1 MKKTNYIQ
9 IAKKSAGIQISELKK
24 INKVFDK
31 SFAKAVDILS
41 SCKGKVICAGVGK
54 SGLIARKVSA
64 TLSSIGVSS
73 FFCDPGTARHGDMGQ
88 IQKKD
93 VLLIFSY
100 SGNSEELSEMLN
112 FANRFSIK
120 VIGIASSKESILL
133 KASDIKLLLPKVKE
147 ADITSIVPTTST
159 TITLVLGDTL
169 CSAIQHKKKFSKEI
183 FKRFHKGGNI
193 GRTLLLVKDIM
204 VTGNKIPIID
214 KNKTIEEAIRIIS
227 AKKLGLVLVTKKG
240 KVYSIATDGDCRRG
254 IGKYSKKDKVEKIA
268 TKNPFKI
275 NEDTTA
281 YKALSI
287 MNQKKITSLI
297 VSSKSGRIKGIC
309 HIHNLLSHGIK

>member
-1 MKKTNYIQ
+1 MAKTNYIK

-24 INKVFDK
+24 INKVFNK
-31 SFAKAVDILS
+31 SFVKAVDLLAN
-41 SCKGKVICAGVGK
+41 CKGKVICAGVGK

-100 SGNSEELSEMLN
+100 SGNSEELGDMLN
-112 FANRFSIK
+112 FANRFGIK
-120 VIGIASSKESILL
+120 VIGVASLKDSILL

-147 ADITSIVPTTST
+147 ADITSIVPTSST
-159 TITLVLGDTL
+159 TITLVLGDAL
-169 CSAIQHKKKFSKEI
+169 CAAIQHKKKFSKEV
-183 FKRFHKGGNI
+183 FKRYHKGGSL

-204 VTGNKIPIID
+204 VTGKKIPIID
-214 KNKTIEEAIRIIS
+214 RNKTIEQAVKVIS
-227 AKKLGLVLVTKKG
+227 SKKLGLVLVTSKG
-240 KVYSIATDGDCRRG
+240 KVFSICTDGDARRG
-254 IGKYSKKDKVEKIA
+254 LGRYSKKDKIVKIA
-268 TKNPFKI
+268 TRNPLKI

-281 YKALSI
+281 HRALAI
-287 MNQKKITSLI
+287 MNQKKITSLV
-297 VSSKSGRIKGIC
+297 VSSKSGKIQGIC
-309 HIHNLLSHGIK
+309 HIHNLLSYGIK

>member
-1 MKKTNYIQ
+1 MSKKNFIKV
-9 IAKKSAGIQISELKK
+9 AKKSANIQISELKK
-24 INKVFDK
+24 INKVFNK
-31 SFAKAVDILS
+31 SFSKAVETLA

-100 SGNSEELSEMLN
+100 SGNSEELNDMLN
-112 FANRFSIK
+112 FANRFGIRI
-120 VIGIASSKESILL
+120 IGVASSKNSVLI

-147 ADITSIVPTTST
+147 ADITSIVPTSST
-159 TITLVLGDTL
+159 TITLVLGDAL
-169 CSAIQHKKKFSKEI
+169 CAAIQYKKNFSKEI
-183 FKRFHKGGNI
+183 FKRYHKGGSL
-193 GRTLLLVKDIM
+193 GRTLLLVKDVM
-204 VTGNKIPIID
+204 VTGKKIPIVD
-214 KNKTIEEAIRIIS
+214 RNKTIEQAAKIIS

-240 KVYSIATDGDCRRG
+240 KVLSICTDGDARRG
-254 IGKYSKKDKVEKIA
+254 LGKYSKKDKVERIA
-268 TKNPFKI
+268 NKNPFKVD
-275 NEDTTA
+275 EDITA
-281 YKALSI
+281 HKALSI
-287 MNQKKITSLI
+287 MNQKKITSLV
-297 VSSKSGRIKGIC
+297 VSSGNGKIKGIC

>member
-1 MKKTNYIQ
+1 MAKTNYIK
-9 IAKKSAGIQISELKK
+9 IAKKSAAIQISELKK
-24 INKVFDK
+24 INRVFNK
-31 SFAKAVDILS
+31 SFAKAVDVLS

-100 SGNSEELSEMLN
+100 SGNSEELGDMLN
-112 FANRFSIK
+112 FANRFGIK
-120 VIGIASSKESILL
+120 VIGVASLKDSILL

-147 ADITSIVPTTST
+147 ADITSIVPTSST
-159 TITLVLGDTL
+159 TITLVLGDAL
-169 CSAIQHKKKFSKEI
+169 CAAIQHKKKFSKEV
-183 FKRFHKGGNI
+183 FKRYHKGGSL

-204 VTGNKIPIID
+204 VTGKKIPIID
-214 KNKTIEEAIRIIS
+214 RNKTIEQAVKVIS
-227 AKKLGLVLVTKKG
+227 SKKLGLVLVTSKG
-240 KVYSIATDGDCRRG
+240 KVFSICTDGDARRG
-254 IGKYSKKDKVEKIA
+254 LGRYSKKDKIVKIA
-268 TKNPFKI
+268 TRNPLKI

-281 YKALSI
+281 HRALAI
-287 MNQKKITSLI
+287 MNQKKITSLV
-297 VSSKSGRIKGIC
+297 VSSKSGKIKGIC
-309 HIHNLLSHGIK
+309 HIHNLLSYGIK

>member
-1 MKKTNYIQ
+1 M
-9 IAKKSAGIQISELKK
+9 
-24 INKVFDK
+24 
-31 SFAKAVDILS
+31 
-41 SCKGKVICAGVGK
+41 
-54 SGLIARKVSA
+54 IARKVSA

-100 SGNSEELSEMLN
+100 SGNSEELNDMLN
-112 FANRFSIK
+112 FANRFGIQI
-120 VIGIASSKESILL
+120 IGAANSKESMLL
-133 KASDIKLLLPKVKE
+133 KASDVKLLLPKVKE

-159 TITLVLGDTL
+159 TVTLVLGDSL
-169 CSAIQHKKKFSKEI
+169 CAAIQYKKKFSKEI
-183 FKRFHKGGNI
+183 FKRYHKGGNL

-204 VTGNKIPIID
+204 VTGKKIPVVD
-214 KNKTIEEAIRIIS
+214 YKKTIEKAIKVIS

-240 KVYSIATDGDCRRG
+240 KVFSICTDGDARRG
-254 IGKYSKKDKVEKIA
+254 LGRFSKKDRILKIA
-268 TKNPFKI
+268 TRNPLKI
-275 NEDTTA
+275 SEDTTA
-281 YKALSI
+281 QKALSI

-297 VSSKSGRIKGIC
+297 VSSKTGKIKGIC

>member
-1 MKKTNYIQ
+1 MAKTNYIK

-24 INKVFDK
+24 VNKVFNK
-31 SFAKAVDILS
+31 SFAKAADALVN
-41 SCKGKVICAGVGK
+41 CKGKVICAGVGK

-100 SGNSEELSEMLN
+100 SGNSEELSDMLN
-112 FANRFSIK
+112 FANRFGIR
-120 VIGIASSKESILL
+120 VIGVASSKDSILL

-147 ADITSIVPTTST
+147 ADITSIVPTSST
-159 TITLVLGDTL
+159 TITLVLGDAL
-169 CSAIQHKKKFSKEI
+169 CAAIQHKKKFSKEI
-183 FKRFHKGGNI
+183 FKRYHKGGNL

-204 VTGNKIPIID
+204 VTGKKIPIID
-214 KNKTIEEAIRIIS
+214 RNKTIEQAVKVIS
-227 AKKLGLVLVTKKG
+227 SKKLGLVLVTKKG
-240 KVYSIATDGDCRRG
+240 KVFSICTDGDARRG
-254 IGKYSKKDKVEKIA
+254 LGHYSEKDKIEKIA
-268 TKNPFKI
+268 TRNPLKI
-275 NEDTTA
+275 DEDTTA
-281 YKALSI
+281 HRALAI

-297 VSSKSGRIKGIC
+297 VSSKSGKVKGIC

>member
-1 MKKTNYIQ
+1 MAKTNYIK

-24 INKVFDK
+24 VNKVFNK
-31 SFAKAVDILS
+31 SFAKAADALVN
-41 SCKGKVICAGVGK
+41 CKGKVICAGVGK

-100 SGNSEELSEMLN
+100 SGNSEELSDMLN
-112 FANRFSIK
+112 FANRFGIR
-120 VIGIASSKESILL
+120 VIGVASSKDSILL

-147 ADITSIVPTTST
+147 ADITSLVPTSST
-159 TITLVLGDTL
+159 TITLVLGDAL
-169 CSAIQHKKKFSKEI
+169 CAAIQHKKRFSKEI
-183 FKRFHKGGNI
+183 FKRYHKGGRL

-204 VTGNKIPIID
+204 VTGKKIPIID
-214 KNKTIEEAIRIIS
+214 RNKTIEQAVKVIS
-227 AKKLGLVLVTKKG
+227 SKKLGLVLVTKKG
-240 KVYSIATDGDCRRG
+240 KVFSICTDGDARRG
-254 IGKYSKKDKVEKIA
+254 LGHYSEKDKIEKIA
-268 TKNPFKI
+268 TRNPLKI
-275 NEDTTA
+275 DEDTTA
-281 YKALSI
+281 HRALAI

-297 VSSKSGRIKGIC
+297 VSSKSGKVKGIC

>member
-1 MKKTNYIQ
+1 MAKTNYIK

-24 INKVFDK
+24 VNKVFNK
-31 SFAKAVDILS
+31 SFAKAADALVN
-41 SCKGKVICAGVGK
+41 CKGKVICAGVGK

-100 SGNSEELSEMLN
+100 SGNSEELSDMLN
-112 FANRFSIK
+112 FANRFGIR
-120 VIGIASSKESILL
+120 VIGVASSKDSILL

-147 ADITSIVPTTST
+147 ADITSLVPTSST
-159 TITLVLGDTL
+159 TITLVLGDAL
-169 CSAIQHKKKFSKEI
+169 CAAIQHKKRFSKEI
-183 FKRFHKGGNI
+183 FKRYHKGGSL

-204 VTGNKIPIID
+204 VTGKKIPIID
-214 KNKTIEEAIRIIS
+214 RNKTIEQAVKVIS
-227 AKKLGLVLVTKKG
+227 SKKLGLVLVTKRG
-240 KVYSIATDGDCRRG
+240 KVFSICTDGDARRG
-254 IGKYSKKDKVEKIA
+254 LGRYSKKDKIEKIA
-268 TKNPFKI
+268 TKNPLKVDKEI
-275 NEDTTA
+275 TA
-281 YKALSI
+281 HKALSI

-297 VSSKSGRIKGIC
+297 VSSRSGKIKGIC
-309 HIHNLLSHGIK
+309 HIHSLLSHGIK

>member
-1 MKKTNYIQ
+1 MAKTNYIK

-24 INKVFDK
+24 INKVFNK
-31 SFAKAVDILS
+31 SFVKAVDLLAN
-41 SCKGKVICAGVGK
+41 CKGKVICAGVGK

-100 SGNSEELSEMLN
+100 SGNSEELGDMLN
-112 FANRFSIK
+112 FANRFGIK
-120 VIGIASSKESILL
+120 VIGVASLKDSILL

-147 ADITSIVPTTST
+147 ADITSIVPTSST
-159 TITLVLGDTL
+159 TITLVLGDAL
-169 CSAIQHKKKFSKEI
+169 CAAIQHKKKFSKEV
-183 FKRFHKGGNI
+183 FKRYHKGGSL

-204 VTGNKIPIID
+204 VTGKKIPIID
-214 KNKTIEEAIRIIS
+214 RNKTIEQAVKVIS
-227 AKKLGLVLVTKKG
+227 SKKLGLVLVTSKG
-240 KVYSIATDGDCRRG
+240 KVFSICTDGDARRG
-254 IGKYSKKDKVEKIA
+254 LGRYSKKDKIVKIA
-268 TKNPFKI
+268 TRNPLKI

-281 YKALSI
+281 HRALAI
-287 MNQKKITSLI
+287 MNQKKITSLV
-297 VSSKSGRIKGIC
+297 VSSKSGKIKGIC
-309 HIHNLLSHGIK
+309 HIHNLLSYGIK